1 MKYTAE
7 QYLERIENKR
17 LNSTPLYSKKEMI
30 DFAEK
35 YAKQCDIHGVVK
47 SLPTEECAREW
58 YREGIDEELF
68 WQAKPDWDNDQIF
81 TEVYKAL
88 KYFIN
93 RWQQQAMFYNFIV

>member
-47 SLPTEECAREW
+47 SLPT
-58 YREGIDEELF
+58 DEEIYSEGCKYVREIEQPNRQPLITLR
-68 WQAKPDWDNDQIF
+68 QIF
-81 TEVYKAL
+81 KAG
-88 KYFIN
+88 
-93 RWQQQAMFYNFIV
+93 AMFVKKQLDN